1 MVCDDGVHWK
11 KTENELMIIYAAD
24 IEMKMKSLFESLS
37 EKDRRRY
44 AAIEVAKL
52 GHGGTEYIDARIDK
66 AT

>member
-52 GHGGTEYIDARIDK
+52 GHEGTEYIDARIDK

>member
-1 MVCDDGVHWK
+1 
-11 KTENELMIIYAAD
+11 MIIYAAD

>member
-44 AAIEVAKL
+44 AAIEVTKL